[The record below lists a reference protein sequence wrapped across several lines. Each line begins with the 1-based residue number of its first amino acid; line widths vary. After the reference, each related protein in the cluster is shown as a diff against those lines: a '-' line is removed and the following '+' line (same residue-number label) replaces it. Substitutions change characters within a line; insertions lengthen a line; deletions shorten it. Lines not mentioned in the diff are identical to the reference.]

1 MEALI
6 KTLPSILRTADES
19 SEVTEMMCRVAWNHA
34 VGESLGH
41 NAVAISLRDH
51 TLIIGVHDRIWQKQL
66 QAMMGQLISRVNS
79 VLGQRLIKVIEFR
92 IDPEALAQSRTVHTA
107 EAKDSFEIPADLL
120 SSAASIA
127 DPHLR
132 KLFLD
137 AATLCLT
144 RRESSDDC
152 LG

>member
-6 KTLPSILRTADES
+6 KTLPSILQDAEES

-34 VGESLGH
+34 VGESLRH
-41 NAVAISLRDH
+41 NAVAMSLRDH
-51 TLIIGVHDRIWQKQL
+51 TLIVGVNDLVWQKQL

-92 IDPEALAQSRTVHTA
+92 IDPETLAQSRTRHKPHA
-107 EAKDSFEIPADLL
+107 GDSVEIPAELL
-120 SSAASIA
+120 SPAAHIA

-132 KLFLD
+132 KLFLNA
-137 AATLCLT
+137 AATCLT
-144 RRESSDDC
+144 RRESSQMIV
-152 LG
+152 